1 MSGDLLGS
9 LDFSQPLSS
18 NSGKALIFAWC
29 IEMQNEGKQYISIC
43 SEGFVSTVRYVTR
56 GVNICHRVFQEVQ

>member
-29 IEMQNEGKQYISIC
+29 IEM
-43 SEGFVSTVRYVTR
+43 
-56 GVNICHRVFQEVQ
+56 